1 MNGWAEKRHK
11 LALKILR
18 GERKDLRTNVL
29 ILFNKC
35 FIILRD
41 RHYCKHFTDTNLYN
55 PNNPT
60 REVLFAI
67 QFTDKE
73 GEAKVK

>member
-1 MNGWAEKRHK
+1 MGGQKKRHK
-11 LALKILR
+11 HALKILR

-35 FIILRD
+35 FIILRAG
-41 RHYCKHFTDTNLYN
+41 HYCKHFTDTNLYN

-60 REVLFAI
+60 GEVQFAI